1 MYKIIYVNLEEAV
14 VDERHGKVGGG
25 DVKGALG
32 VLGPGLGAVAATGQP
47 LSDCDTGPGLVRHPQ
62 LGGRLPG
69 LGADLAHLGLRPRGR
84 GEAARALHLHWSGQR
99 GRG

>member
-1 MYKIIYVNLEEAV
+1 MEDPCSFTVQIMAGMSV
-14 VDERHGKVGGG
+14 VILTVKRDSADAAGVVIGQPLPDG
-25 DVKGALG
+25 DP
-32 VLGPGLGAVAATGQP
+32 GPGLN
-47 LSDCDTGPGLVRHPQ
+47 RHLQ

-69 LGADLAHLGLRPRGR
+69 LGADLARLGLRPRGR

>member
-1 MYKIIYVNLEEAV
+1 MQNMSMHLSLRFDNS
-14 VDERHGKVGGG
+14 VDSKPSEGKKKRMEVFSQA
-25 DVKGALG
+25 DP
-32 VLGPGLGAVAATGQP
+32 GPGLH
-47 LSDCDTGPGLVRHPQ
+47 RHLQ

-69 LGADLAHLGLRPRGR
+69 LGADLARLGLRPRGR